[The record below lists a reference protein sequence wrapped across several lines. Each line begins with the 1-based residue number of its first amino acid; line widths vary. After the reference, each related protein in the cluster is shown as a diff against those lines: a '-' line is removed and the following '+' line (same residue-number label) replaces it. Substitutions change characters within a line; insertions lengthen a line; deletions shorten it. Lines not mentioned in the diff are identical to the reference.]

1 MAKKAAGFGREV
13 LIEICDYLMNQED
26 EALGCEE
33 RSMHHCTTIC
43 CCGTWWGGFVHHL
56 ELGPVGSAAAA
67 TTPADANEASTTSTT
82 STKTVDEELT
92 APKRTIRCET
102 LLRGMPCDQFVQEV
116 MVMWCNVT
124 FHADHFLPATAM
136 RTDSKER
143 KEKLRKLR
151 LDVMEEVAE
160 GEEKHIFLRSKI
172 PGGDAYTEWLEHVK
186 KTASTVA
193 IRYAKSVIKRQLVA
207 QDKYCT
213 LKTTF
218 LRCSINKRCP
228 VYSKL
233 EKTLK
238 FEKNKEYLVVQS
250 I

>member
-1 MAKKAAGFGREV
+1 
-13 LIEICDYLMNQED
+13 
-26 EALGCEE
+26 
-33 RSMHHCTTIC
+33 
-43 CCGTWWGGFVHHL
+43 
-56 ELGPVGSAAAA
+56 
-67 TTPADANEASTTSTT
+67 
-82 STKTVDEELT
+82 
-92 APKRTIRCET
+92 
-102 LLRGMPCDQFVQEV
+102 MPCDQFVQEV

-233 EKTLK
+233 E
-238 FEKNKEYLVVQS
+238 EDVE

>member
-1 MAKKAAGFGREV
+1 MWRA
-13 LIEICDYLMNQED
+13 
-26 EALGCEE
+26 
-33 RSMHHCTTIC
+33 MHHCTTIC
-43 CCGTWWGGFVHHL
+43 CCWTWWGSFVHHL

-82 STKTVDEELT
+82 SIKTVDEELT
-92 APKRTIRCET
+92 APKRTIRWEI
-102 LLRGMPCDQFVQEV
+102 LLRGMPCDQFVQE
-116 MVMWCNVT
+116 VMWCNVT

-151 LDVMEEVAE
+151 LDGMEEVAE
-160 GEEKHIFLRSKI
+160 GEEKHIFLWSKI
-172 PGGDAYTEWLEHVK
+172 PGGDAHTEWLEHVK

-193 IRYAKSVIKRQLVA
+193 IRYAKSVIKRRSLWHRIS
-207 QDKYCT
+207 T

-218 LRCSINKRCP
+218 LRCSINTRWRL
-228 VYSKL
+228 VLYTANL
-233 EKTLK
+233 RNTLK